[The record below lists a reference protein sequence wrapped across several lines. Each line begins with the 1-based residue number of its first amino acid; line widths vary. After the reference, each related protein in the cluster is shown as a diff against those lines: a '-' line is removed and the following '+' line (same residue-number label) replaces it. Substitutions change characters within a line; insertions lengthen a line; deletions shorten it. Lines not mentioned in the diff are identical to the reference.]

1 MQKKLQFMSWFD
13 KINRKLEE
21 VFRQEFCCCR
31 CIINRLIWSFWLP
44 YDLWLPYD
52 FLVANLLPFDISS
65 KAVNFICSDLK
76 PRRQKVRV
84 FLVLFKPFFRECH
97 KRPIL
102 FARLWDLPN
111 FNLLLIPINY
121 YIKYLIK
128 SFNTFTYK
136 LFNTFQ
142 YREQYY
148 LIYFSMI
155 Y

>member
-1 MQKKLQFMSWFD
+1 MIRLIENWKKSLD
-13 KINRKLEE
+13 KSFVVASALLIDLSE
-21 VFRQEFCCCR
+21 VFDCV
-31 CIINRLIWSFWLP
+31 
-44 YDLWLPYD
+44 PYD
-52 FLVANLLPFDISS
+52 FLVVNLLPFDISS

-128 SFNTFTYK
+128 S
-136 LFNTFQ
+136 
-142 YREQYY
+142 Y
-148 LIYFSMI
+148 LIHLRINYLIHFSI
-155 Y
+155 GNSII